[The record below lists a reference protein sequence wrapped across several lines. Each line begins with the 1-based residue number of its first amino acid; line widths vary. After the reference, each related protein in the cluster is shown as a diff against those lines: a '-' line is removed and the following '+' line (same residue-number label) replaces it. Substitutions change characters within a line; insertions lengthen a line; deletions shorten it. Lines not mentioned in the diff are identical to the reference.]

1 MAAERTLEANVRD
14 NTGSGPSN
22 RVRQEGL
29 VPGVCYGKDT
39 DSISVAVDP
48 DELRKVLDTPQGENT
63 VFSLDV
69 DGEGSF
75 DNVMLRDYQINPVK
89 RELQHVDL
97 WVLDPNRVVTIDIPV
112 SPQGTPEGEKEG
124 GILQIVQPELEVECK
139 VSDIPSALEV
149 DVTHLGPGDTITA
162 DEIDLPEGVK
172 ATYDANFAV
181 ARIMMPREDV
191 VGLLSP
197 EEIAEMEAEEEE
209 ELEEGEVPEG
219 EEAAEEGEGEEEE
232 EGAAPGAAPPG
243 A

>member
-1 MAAERTLEANVRD
+1 MPEETTLKVNRRD
-14 NTGSGPSN
+14 KTGSGPSN
-22 RVRQEGL
+22 RLREKGL
-29 VPGVCYGKDT
+29 VPGVCYGQDT
-39 DSISVAVDP
+39 DTLSIELDP
-48 DELRKVLDTPQGENT
+48 DELRDIIDTPHGENT
-63 VFSLDV
+63 VFELDV
-69 DGEGSF
+69 GDESF
-75 DNVMLRDYQINPVK
+75 DHVMVRDYQINPIK
-89 RELQHVDL
+89 RDLQHVDL
-97 WVLDPNRVVTIDIPV
+97 WVLDPDRVITIEIPI

-124 GILQIVQPELEVECK
+124 GILQLVHPELEVECK
-139 VSDIPSALEV
+139 VSEIPTKLEV

-162 DEIDLPEGVK
+162 DEIDLPEGVE

-209 ELEEGEVPEG
+209 ELEEGEVAEG
-219 EEAAEEGEGEEEE
+219 EEAEAEEGEDEE